1 MTRTSL
7 IALAGAAVL
16 AGCGGGSSYGG
27 GGSSSSKP
35 AAPAAPAGQAALA
48 TSSNSLGT
56 LLVDGK
62 GRTLY
67 MFAPDTPTA
76 SHCAGACAA
85 AWPPAA
91 GTAKPTAGSGVTKS
105 KLTTIKRSDG
115 TRQLAY
121 AGHPLYRFAGD
132 SSAGDATG
140 QGLNK
145 FGGAWHVVA
154 PSGAAITT
162 APKSGGSSGSGYS
175 RGGY

>member
-1 MTRTSL
+1 MTRTPL
-7 IALAGAAVL
+7 IAIAAAVLL

-27 GGSSSSKP
+27 GSSSSKS
-35 AAPAAPAGQAALA
+35 AASTAPAGKAALA
-48 TSSNSLGT
+48 TSSNALGT
-56 LLVDGK
+56 ILVDDQ

-76 SHCAGACAA
+76 SHCTGACAA

-91 GTAKPTAGSGVTKS
+91 AAAKPTAGSGVTKT

-115 TRQLAY
+115 SRQLAY

-145 FGGAWHVVA
+145 FGGLWNVVA
-154 PSGAAITT
+154 PSGAAVTT
-162 APKSGGSSGSGYS
+162 APKSGGSSGRYGY
-175 RGGY
+175 